1 MSEIRA
7 VIIFSFFLFFFFL
20 LIGSNKVYL
29 QLEHKNIKHNSCN
42 NNIITIKAHKKK
54 IISYIQI
61 SMATIA
67 EYEEVHYN
75 HTAKR
80 LDAPSSYLI
89 RKAKLE
95 NKKVHY
101 EKRNMMRSM
110 ADALFAET
118 KDENTDEAG
127 VEMLT
132 NAMTSK
138 TIYVGNISEYTK
150 EEQLYELFSE
160 VGSVQTVI
168 MGLDRLKFTPCGFA
182 FVIFDDIESAMNAV
196 KFTKNAILDGK
207 RITVDLDSGFES
219 GREFGRGFTGGQRT
233 RADYNR
239 MKQFVAASNRHGA
252 RSNVYIP
259 NKNKKKSEAPETNE
273 EQ

>member
-1 MSEIRA
+1 M
-7 VIIFSFFLFFFFL
+7 
-20 LIGSNKVYL
+20 
-29 QLEHKNIKHNSCN
+29 
-42 NNIITIKAHKKK
+42 T
-54 IISYIQI
+54 
-61 SMATIA
+61 TIA
-67 EYEEVHYN
+67 EFEEVHYN

-95 NKKVHY
+95 NRKVQY
-101 EKRNMMRSM
+101 EKKNMMRSM
-110 ADALFAET
+110 ADALFS
-118 KDENTDEAG
+118 ENKEPEENVDEAG

-150 EEQLYELFSE
+150 EEQIYELFSE

-182 FVIFDDIESAMNAV
+182 FVIFDDIESTLNAV

-207 RITVDLDSGFES
+207 RITVDLDSGFEN
-219 GREFGRGFTGGQRT
+219 G
-233 RADYNR
+233 
-239 MKQFVAASNRHGA
+239 
-252 RSNVYIP
+252 
-259 NKNKKKSEAPETNE
+259 
-273 EQ
+273 

>member
-1 MSEIRA
+1 MS
-7 VIIFSFFLFFFFL
+7 
-20 LIGSNKVYL
+20 
-29 QLEHKNIKHNSCN
+29 
-42 NNIITIKAHKKK
+42 
-54 IISYIQI
+54 
-61 SMATIA
+61 TIA
-67 EYEEVHYN
+67 EFEEVHYN

-95 NKKVHY
+95 NKKVQY
-101 EKRNMMRSM
+101 EKKNMMRSM
-110 ADALFAET
+110 ADSMFDDAKPQEEEEK
-118 KDENTDEAG
+118 KDESG

-150 EEQLYELFSE
+150 EEQIYELFSE

-182 FVIFDDIESAMNAV
+182 FVIFDDIESTLNAV

-207 RITVDLDSGFES
+207 RITVDLDSGFEN

-239 MKQFVAASNRHGA
+239 MKKFVAESKRYGA

-259 NKNKKKSEAPETNE
+259 NKNKKNAEPQEGQ
-273 EQ
+273 EQQ

>member
-1 MSEIRA
+1 M
-7 VIIFSFFLFFFFL
+7 
-20 LIGSNKVYL
+20 
-29 QLEHKNIKHNSCN
+29 
-42 NNIITIKAHKKK
+42 T
-54 IISYIQI
+54 
-61 SMATIA
+61 TIA
-67 EYEEVHYN
+67 EFEEVHYN

-95 NKKVHY
+95 NRKVQY
-101 EKRNMMRSM
+101 EKKNMMRSM
-110 ADALFAET
+110 ADALFS
-118 KDENTDEAG
+118 ENKEPEENVDEAG

-150 EEQLYELFSE
+150 EEQIYELFSE

-182 FVIFDDIESAMNAV
+182 FVIFDDIESTLNAV

-207 RITVDLDSGFES
+207 RITVDLDSGFEN
-219 GREFGRGFTGGQRT
+219 GREFGRGFAGGQRT

-239 MKQFVAASNRHGA
+239 MKQFVAESKRYGA

-259 NKNKKKSEAPETNE
+259 NKNKKSNE
-273 EQ
+273 DTEVNQEQQ